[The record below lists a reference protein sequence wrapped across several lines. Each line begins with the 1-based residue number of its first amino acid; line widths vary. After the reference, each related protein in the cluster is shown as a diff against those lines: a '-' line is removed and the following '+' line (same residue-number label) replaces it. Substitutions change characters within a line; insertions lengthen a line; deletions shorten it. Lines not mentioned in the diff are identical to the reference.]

1 MYGLQKAVHEYTC
14 RSPASHPAIQY
25 VQEPIQHSI
34 ITELERLPV
43 GDVEEEGVTQIL
55 QASSHPL
62 IIARTVCALALRI
75 SQSVDKQLSIQV
87 SCIANEIVS
96 AFSSSSIIQFRN
108 ELAC

>member
-1 MYGLQKAVHEYTC
+1 MYGLQKAVREYTC

-25 VQEPIQHSI
+25 VQEPTQDS

-62 IIARTVCALALRI
+62 TVARTVCALALRI
-75 SQSVDKQLSIQV
+75 SQSVDQQLSIQV
-87 SCIANEIVS
+87 ASIANEIVS
-96 AFSSSSIIQFRN
+96 VFFLLVDHPIP
-108 ELAC
+108 